1 MYDVIVI
8 GAGLAGLMAA
18 AAAAELNKKV
28 LVVAK
33 GRGNLY
39 SASGYIDFLGYY
51 PTDCRQPLENVTR
64 ALEDIVENNPQ
75 HPYALLGKEKIDQ
88 AFRFFLEV
96 MNRAGYP
103 YGGSWQKNRIHPTA
117 AGALAPTSLVPQRSC
132 LDLASYQDILVVGF
146 REMLDFYPFYAA
158 DNLREQFYLQGEKK
172 LVRAVWL
179 DLGLSQ
185 ERELNSYDLAVALE
199 DEAVRFRLAEQL
211 RVKVSEHTL
220 VILPAVLGVRKWNR
234 VQDHL
239 QRMLACTFLEIPT
252 LPPSVT
258 GMRLAESLMGY
269 LEQRGV
275 EFQLG
280 YPVTGALQEG
290 KRCTGVK
297 IATASGRIQVKE
309 ARTFVLATGG
319 ILGGGLRVKPYSIT
333 EEIFKI
339 KIEMPKEISHQDFF
353 APQGQ
358 PLSRTGVK
366 VNSLLQPITAQG
378 EPILTNVF
386 VAGKNLTGYDPF
398 VEKSGNGVALVSGY
412 AAGWLAGKGAFSHEA
427 V

>member
-1 MYDVIVI
+1 MYDVIVM

-51 PTDCRQPLENVTR
+51 PTDCRQPLENVVE
-64 ALEDIVENNPQ
+64 ALEDMVNDNPQ
-75 HPYALLGKEKIDQ
+75 HPYALLGKEKVDQ
-88 AFRFFLEV
+88 AFDFFLKI
-96 MNRAGYP
+96 MNRAGYS
-103 YGGSWQKNRIHPTA
+103 YSGSWKKNRIYPTA

-132 LDLASYQDILVVGF
+132 LDLASYQEILVVGF

-158 DNLREQFYLQGEKK
+158 DNLREQFYQHGEKK
-172 LVRAVWL
+172 LVRAAWL
-179 DLGLSQ
+179 DLGLSK

-211 RVKVSEHTL
+211 RVKVSENTL
-220 VILPAVLGVRKWNR
+220 VILPAVLGIRKWAR
-234 VQDHL
+234 VQGDL
-239 QRMLACTFLEIPT
+239 ERMLACTFLEIPT

-258 GMRLAESLMGY
+258 GMRLAESLMEY

-290 KRCTGVK
+290 KKCTGIK
-297 IATASGRIQVKE
+297 IETASGRVQVKR
-309 ARTFVLATGG
+309 AQSYVLATGG
-319 ILGGGLRVKPYSIT
+319 ILGGGLKVKPGGIT
-333 EEIFKI
+333 EEIFQI
-339 KIEMPKEISHQDFF
+339 KIEMLQEMSNQDFF

-358 PLSRTGVK
+358 PLSRTGIR
-366 VNSLLQPITAQG
+366 VNGLLQPVGAQG
-378 EPILTNVF
+378 EPLLTNVF
-386 VAGKNLTGYDPF
+386 AAGKNLTGYDPF
-398 VEKSGNGVALVSGY
+398 VEKSGNGVALVSGC
-412 AAGWLAGKGAFSHEA
+412 AAGWLAGKGAL
-427 V
+427 